1 MAQPPNHLRHRKE
14 LVSLFARLVN
24 DLRHGFYR
32 AGMDIVAAEG
42 RLGYGGMVAYI
53 QTLHL
58 GTNRHVHNRCIGS
71 MLCMYVR
78 SMLCYL

>member
-53 QTLHL
+53 
-58 GTNRHVHNRCIGS
+58 
-71 MLCMYVR
+71 
-78 SMLCYL
+78 